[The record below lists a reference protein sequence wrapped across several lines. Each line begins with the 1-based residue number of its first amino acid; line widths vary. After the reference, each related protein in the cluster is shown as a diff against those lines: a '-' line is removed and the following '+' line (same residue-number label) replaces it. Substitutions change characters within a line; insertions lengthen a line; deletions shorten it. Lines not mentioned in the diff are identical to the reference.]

1 MWSLVKVF
9 ELEAIYPGVPDI
21 INLLL
26 LVYALYYFKNVASAS
41 VVELMYMHNK
51 FTIN

>member
-1 MWSLVKVF
+1 MWSLAKVF
-9 ELEAIYPGVPDI
+9 EHEAIDPGVPDM

-26 LVYALYYFKNVASAS
+26 LLYALYCFKNMASTS

>member
-1 MWSLVKVF
+1 MWSLAKVF
-9 ELEAIYPGVPDI
+9 EHEAIYPGVPDMI
-21 INLLL
+21 V
-26 LVYALYYFKNVASAS
+26 VYALYYFKNVASTS